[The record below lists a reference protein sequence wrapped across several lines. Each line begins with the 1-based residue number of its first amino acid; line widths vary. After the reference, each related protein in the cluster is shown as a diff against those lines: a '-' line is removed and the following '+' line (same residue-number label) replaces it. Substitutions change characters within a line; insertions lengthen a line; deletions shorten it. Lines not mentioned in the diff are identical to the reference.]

1 MINLNYCIDFCGASF
16 AFGIFWAVMIQGS
29 LSCLIF
35 CLLTLNS
42 ELCLKTSWKFFFA
55 NRVSFLIIG
64 RTSFI
69 CLWSCRLHQRTSTL
83 PGNNNHLE
91 NIMYCNTQYWWWLFD
106 QVGMPI
112 IANKILCCSCF
123 VMLSHTSPLL
133 LVMAIIFLW
142 HILVTHRVG
151 KTLGTVS
158 VIF

>member
-1 MINLNYCIDFCGASF
+1 MCLWSLSGFRLPITPQRIIYYIDFCGASF
-16 AFGIFWAVMIQGS
+16 V
-29 LSCLIF
+29 F
-35 CLLTLNS
+35 CFSYWIWSFVLKLPGNS
-42 ELCLKTSWKFFFA
+42 FLQ
-55 NRVSFLIIG
+55 NHVSFLIIG
-64 RTSFI
+64 RTRFI
-69 CLWSCRLHQRTSTL
+69 CLWSCRLHGRTSTL

-112 IANKILCCSCF
+112 MVNQILCCSCF
-123 VMLSHTSPLL
+123 VLLSHTSPLL